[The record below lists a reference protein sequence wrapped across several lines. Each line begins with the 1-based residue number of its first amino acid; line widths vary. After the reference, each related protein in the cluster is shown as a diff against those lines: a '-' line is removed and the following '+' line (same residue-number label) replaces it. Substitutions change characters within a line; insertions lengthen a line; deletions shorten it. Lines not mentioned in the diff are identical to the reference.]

1 MPKQCD
7 SALGS
12 SEPVNAS
19 PFPHLNEPSL
29 FPHLNEL
36 VNAAASLS
44 NERDAATSLHMTE
57 PVHAATFSC
66 PPYTSRIP
74 PHHSS
79 KPFTP
84 SSSFQT
90 FHTLLIRKLPL
101 LLLLPAYERT
111 YEADRY
117 LSRTHL
123 THSAPIAATS
133 PARAVCRTYGLR
145 LPRCSRPRHILT
157 ANSAVATLPT
167 LRPCRLRTVTRPCR
181 QRTVIQPCR
190 PRTVTRLQAWRR
202 SLLRTSRSHESPL
215 PHPATGCP
223 EPLGGSTTT
232 QFDRRRKS

>member
-1 MPKQCD
+1 M
-7 SALGS
+7 
-12 SEPVNAS
+12 SEM
-19 PFPHLNEPSL
+19 LSL
-29 FPHLNEL
+29 PLFHVSE
-36 VNAAASLS
+36 LS

-101 LLLLPAYERT
+101 LLLLPAYEPT

-133 PARAVCRTYGLR
+133 PARAVCRTYGSR
-145 LPRCSRPRHILT
+145 LPHCRRPRHILT
-157 ANSAVATLPT
+157 ANPVVAILPI
-167 LRPCRLRTVTRPCR
+167 L
-181 QRTVIQPCR
+181 QPCR
-190 PRTVTRLQAWRR
+190 
-202 SLLRTSRSHESPL
+202 
-215 PHPATGCP
+215 
-223 EPLGGSTTT
+223 
-232 QFDRRRKS
+232 